1 MKVKAWVALTLAGIW
16 MGLGLAAPTQ
26 KSVVPDWL
34 RQQALAWQVLAPTT
48 HVPVET
54 VVLWYTMEEP
64 SPEHLA
70 QLAAMGYTVVGV
82 IGRMVTV
89 AAPVTL
95 YIDAE
100 KGLDSLGFLGVVLP
114 NVLLRSEVPPPY
126 RPEKT
131 WPIVFGHNIFCY

>member
-95 YIDAE
+95 YIDAK
-100 KGLDSLGFLGVVLP
+100 KGLDSLGFLGLVLP
-114 NVLLRSEVPPPY
+114 NLVLQSELSTP
-126 RPEKT
+126 RGLGES
-131 WPIVFGHNIFCY
+131 WPIWFRHNIFCF